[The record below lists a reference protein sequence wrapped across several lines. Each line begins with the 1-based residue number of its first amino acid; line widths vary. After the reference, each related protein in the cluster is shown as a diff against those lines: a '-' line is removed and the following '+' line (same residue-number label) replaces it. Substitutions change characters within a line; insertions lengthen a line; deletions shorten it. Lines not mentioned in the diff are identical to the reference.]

1 MWPGG
6 FDVSWLQVAALVLSV
21 CVALVGAFWALFR
34 PLICSLIEASV
45 VVPLAKLESEVK
57 KTNEIHSAQIRHLE
71 LEMARTICLLEAKGC
86 LRSSHCEVEK

>member
-1 MWPGG
+1 M
-6 FDVSWLQVAALVLSV
+6 SWLQVAALVLSV
-21 CVALVGAFWALFR
+21 CAALVGAFWALFR

-45 VVPLAKLESEVK
+45 VLPLSKLENEVK
-57 KTNEIHSAQIRHLE
+57 KTNEMHSAQIRHLE